1 MLTGPESIP
10 PPTCLNSP
18 IMRIEWRR
26 ADSLTANAYN
36 PNYVLN
42 PELTL
47 LERSLMVSGW
57 IQPCLI
63 TPAGTIID
71 GFHRVQIS
79 RDSPRLVAKYGG
91 FVACAVLDVSEAEAK
106 MLTVRMNRAKG
117 THGALLMSQ
126 LVHSLIDEHGCD
138 PAEVAVEIGA
148 TADEVALLY
157 QESVF
162 TAKNIKDYRYS
173 KAWIPKE
180 SRVRDVRPD

>member
-1 MLTGPESIP
+1 
-10 PPTCLNSP
+10 
-18 IMRIEWRR
+18 MRIEWRR
-26 ADSLTANAYN
+26 ADSLTANNYN
-36 PNYVLN
+36 PNYVLT

-47 LERSLMVSGW
+47 LERSMMVSGW
-57 IQPCLI
+57 IQPVLI

-71 GFHRVQIS
+71 GFHRVQLS
-79 RDSPRLVAKYGG
+79 KDSARLKAKFGG

-117 THGALLMSQ
+117 THGALRMSE

-148 TADEVALLY
+148 TPDEVTLLY

-173 KAWIPKE
+173 KAWVPKE
-180 SRVRDVRPD
+180 SRTREHRSAVDE